1 MAKVYVTVELD
12 NSQHVQARTNVK
24 HSTHMKPVGGIET
37 FKIVQKG
44 EKAFSG
50 YKKVNFAD
58 RKVKEAYRKMNRMLG
73 GY

>member
-1 MAKVYVTVELD
+1 MAKVHVTVELD
-12 NSQHVQARTNVK
+12 KAQHVQAKVSVK
-24 HSTHMKPVGGIET
+24 HSTHMKPVEGIEAI
-37 FKIVQKG
+37 KVVQKG